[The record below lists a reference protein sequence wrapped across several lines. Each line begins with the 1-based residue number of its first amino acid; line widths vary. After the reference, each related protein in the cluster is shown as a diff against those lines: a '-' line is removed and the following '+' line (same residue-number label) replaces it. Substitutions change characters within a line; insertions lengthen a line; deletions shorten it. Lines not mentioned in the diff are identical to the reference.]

1 MIAEDAF
8 QKQRL
13 DDEFLRRYH
22 ATWTKEIGRE
32 LTLGMRF
39 RRIFNNLTD
48 RQFNKYIEKLQKQK
62 IIDIINTYGD
72 IDYPSRL
79 ALPLLRTT
87 PSLLSL
93 APALLKRVKQ

>member
-1 MIAEDAF
+1 
-8 QKQRL
+8 
-13 DDEFLRRYH
+13 
-22 ATWTKEIGRE
+22 
-32 LTLGMRF
+32 MRF

-48 RQFNKYIEKLQKQK
+48 RQFNKYIEKLHKQK
-62 IIDIINTYGD
+62 IIDTINTYGD

-93 APALLKRVKQ
+93 APALLKRVKK